1 MRPRPGRTVR
11 VVDGDDPHS
20 ILQPRRQIVHEL
32 VHSPH
37 ALVEVGY
44 ELGVRFRRKH
54 LVPGDP
60 DQELPGLRS
69 DGRRGE
75 CEELSMAVVHAVE
88 RSADAH
94 GIVEGTIADAGS
106 SDERGGVR
114 RRRPSLVAALS
125 VGAVAVIVPPLSPL
139 TAAAAVPAFPSLQI
153 LRGRIVQKYHVI
165 VLPNLRPDR
174 PGIDRQR
181 RHASQ
186 SPRRAIGIDRLDV
199 RVQSSHA
206 VPLHG
211 GISHPRPGRPDA
223 RPSRDA
229 VVAAHPVQIG
239 TALDPFFG
247 SGVGQILGIHN
258 DVQ

>member
-44 ELGVRFRRKH
+44 ELGVRFRRQH

-94 GIVEGTIADAGS
+94 GIVEGTIADAGT
-106 SDERGGVR
+106 SDEGGRVR
-114 RRRPSLVAALS
+114 RRRPFVS
-125 VGAVAVIVPPLSPL
+125 VVVVIPLPL
-139 TAAAAVPAFPSLQI
+139 FPLAAAAAALPSLQI